1 MGPIF
6 RLSLRQ
12 LLGKWRIA
20 IIVLLAAVP
29 VGLVAVIRAFN
40 VDLGADD
47 LDELAV
53 GIVGVLDGHGRS
65 AHRDDDAGH
74 GQFPATRSRTAR
86 WGTSC
91 STPSRGGRSSCPRCS
106 RPW

>member
-20 IIVLLAAVP
+20 IIVLLAAIP

-40 VDLGADD
+40 ADLLADLERLTASFDSERSMRAFTAVDRALAALERNASPKVVADW
-47 LDELAV
+47 L
-53 GIVGVLDGHGRS
+53 VL
-65 AHRDDDAGH
+65 
-74 GQFPATRSRTAR
+74 QL
-86 WGTSC
+86 
-91 STPSRGGRSSCPRCS
+91 
-106 RPW
+106 